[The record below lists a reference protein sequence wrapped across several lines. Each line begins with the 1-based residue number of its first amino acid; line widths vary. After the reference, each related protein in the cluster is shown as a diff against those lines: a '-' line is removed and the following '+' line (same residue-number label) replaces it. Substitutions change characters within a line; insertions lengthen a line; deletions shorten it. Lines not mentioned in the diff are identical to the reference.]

1 MLFKRFSIIV
11 IIGILLSFP
20 VQAGIFGGKGGG
32 GSLKEILKLLK
43 SIDAASGAN
52 GTATLAEI
60 ETKLQAI
67 EQTKMQIE
75 QLRMEAENFK
85 QLGKDLAD
93 FDLKRLNNLL
103 DRTLGFKDYATMTGR
118 QMEKNLD
125 SFFSDYEGHGYKLLD
140 NFDLNVLK
148 NQRKK
153 LRENEV
159 EMQKSVYNNMAK
171 NQMFAN
177 IKDQGEDLKR
187 KINTLNNVDGTL
199 QALQAIGGILEQTN
213 QVLLEMKQMMAIN
226 SEMKDRLEAKVQK
239 ESEISKDNSEAFQK
253 EADAKWKKAQEEARK
268 NSKKESK
275 IIRGERLCLKIKNI
289 DFLII
294 CIFQLLYLF

>member
-75 QLRMEAENFK
+75 PLRMEAENFK

-140 NFDLNVLK
+140 NFDLNVL
-148 NQRKK
+148 
-153 LRENEV
+153 
-159 EMQKSVYNNMAK
+159 K

-268 NSKKESK
+268 NSKKTNF
-275 IIRGERLCLKIKNI
+275 NI
-289 DFLII
+289 NFKKGK
-294 CIFQLLYLF
+294 

>member
-1 MLFKRFSIIV
+1 MKKIIMGIFM
-11 IIGILLSFP
+11 IILIS
-20 VQAGIFGGKGGG
+20 VSAQAGIIGRRGSG

-75 QLRMEAENFK
+75 QLRMEVENFK
-85 QLGKDLAD
+85 QLGKEFADLD
-93 FDLKRLNNLL
+93 IKNINNIL
-103 DRTLGFKDYATMTGR
+103 DRTLGFKDYATMTGK
-118 QMEKNLD
+118 QMEKSLD
-125 SFFSDYEGHGYKLLD
+125 TFFSDYDGHGYKLLD
-140 NFDLNVLK
+140 SFDLNILK

-153 LRENEV
+153 LRENEA

-171 NQMFAN
+171 NQMYAN

-213 QVLLEMKQMMAIN
+213 QVLLEMKQMMATN
-226 SEMKDRLEAKVQK
+226 SEMKDRLEAKIQK
-239 ESEISKDNSEAFQK
+239 EGEISKDNSEAFQK
-253 EADAKWKKAQEEARK
+253 EADAKWKEAQEEARK
-268 NSKKESK
+268 NSKKTNF
-275 IIRGERLCLKIKNI
+275 NI
-289 DFLII
+289 NFKKGK
-294 CIFQLLYLF
+294 

>member
-213 QVLLEMKQMMAIN
+213 QVLLEMKQMMATN
-226 SEMKDRLEAKVQK
+226 SEMKDRLEAKIQK
-239 ESEISKDNSEAFQK
+239 EGEISKDNSEAFQK
-253 EADAKWKKAQEEARK
+253 EADAKWKEAQEEARK
-268 NSKKESK
+268 NSKKTNF
-275 IIRGERLCLKIKNI
+275 NI
-289 DFLII
+289 NFKKGK
-294 CIFQLLYLF
+294 